1 MSRDGLRVSQGGEK
15 MAQAPAF
22 GARTLTDLATW
33 LLDLATSATE
43 MQNLGRQLWHV
54 AFGSAPAAHFRK
66 SALEVLRKM
75 KCIETGK
82 RQVSFQQSHGGFS
95 MLFLAFSNVQVTCQ
109 RERVVI
115 LTALTASTVHEFWC
129 TEALVNAS
137 NKWTVPIATASAE
150 ARATLTFARRKD
162 GCPASQLNPLWSDR
176 QSVRVGTPVAGMRVC
191 LSTIQIIQY
200 PSGTVWHCLHF

>member
-1 MSRDGLRVSQGGEK
+1 M
-15 MAQAPAF
+15 
-22 GARTLTDLATW
+22 
-33 LLDLATSATE
+33 
-43 MQNLGRQLWHV
+43 
-54 AFGSAPAAHFRK
+54 
-66 SALEVLRKM
+66 
-75 KCIETGK
+75 
-82 RQVSFQQSHGGFS
+82 
-95 MLFLAFSNVQVTCQ
+95 QVTCQ

-176 QSVRVGTPVAGMRVC
+176 QSVRGGTPVAGMRVC
-191 LSTIQIIQY
+191 LKGTRNPSWNLQY
-200 PSGTVWHCLHF
+200 HAECHPVPLWHSLHLSAFSEAGTSFNQRDVCKHA